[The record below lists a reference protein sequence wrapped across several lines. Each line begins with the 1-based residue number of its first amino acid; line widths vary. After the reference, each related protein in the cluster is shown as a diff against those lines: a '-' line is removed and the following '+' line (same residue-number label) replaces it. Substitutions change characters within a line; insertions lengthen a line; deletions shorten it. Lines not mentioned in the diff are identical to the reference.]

1 MPAFAAT
8 GVQDA
13 TGVGP
18 VVIGAGQVVV
28 VQLFPDDAADAEHEA
43 TGTLVVL
50 LLPQTI
56 CTQPLPNAAVCA
68 VHEETGTLAVMTV
81 LQVIVTQPLPALPV
95 WPVQVPDWTGVTVTT
110 VLQSVRW

>member
-1 MPAFAAT
+1 MFAAI

-28 VQLFPDDAADAEHEA
+28 VQLFPADAVAGVHET

-50 LLPQTI
+50 LLPHTI
-56 CTQPLPNAAVCA
+56 CVQPLPELAVCA
-68 VHEETGTLAVMTV
+68 VHDATGTLAVMRV

-95 WPVQVPDWTGVTVTT
+95 WPTQVPDWTGAVVTT